1 MAKSNNNSKRISEM
15 ILVVIII
22 LSMGLIIVEMA
33 TNLSNEIA
41 AQEERITTV
50 EEVEPT
56 LVPTL
61 TAEERE
67 DLFSAPVGEDG
78 ND

>member
-1 MAKSNNNSKRISEM
+1 MAKSKNKRIVEI
-15 ILVVIII
+15 ILIVLII
-22 LSMGLIIVEMA
+22 LSVGLVVAEM
-33 TNLSNEIA
+33 TSNLYNEIA
-41 AQEERITTV
+41 TQEQNTTTIQ
-50 EEVEPT
+50 ETVEPT
-56 LVPTL
+56 PVPTL